1 MFKSLDTQTLEEIII
16 LDPNWNESTLGKLR
30 TKSRDDHLA
39 CPVCKEPVHVRAG
52 KKNRWHFA
60 HKSLSDC
67 PLKHESPNVLQAR
80 SLLYKWLKS
89 KYSSR
94 VTIEK
99 HFPETNLPRTL
110 DCYVEVSENKK
121 FGYWILEK
129 GIRSRFPIQS
139 ALSDLDLEITWICL
153 SSMLRINEKRLK
165 SVHLTPTERD
175 FSYSSNYND
184 IYSSYDESLN
194 YFDLDSCSVITLR
207 GLRCVHAP
215 QEYTFSV
222 KLKDDLQ
229 EMLISPANGELV
241 HKAEH
246 QKLQEHYAAI
256 QQEQQRQEEER
267 QQQFERQNWLNE
279 QIRKEAY
286 KSKAPLYTAPIG
298 TTSNQQEHVEKPTAT
313 ISSDYGEQYPCSVC
327 GAITSNW
334 TTLDLGTNTCVCSRE
349 CLRKRQEKRFQ

>member
-16 LDPNWNESTLGKLR
+16 LDPYWNESTLVELR
-30 TKSRDDHLA
+30 TKSRDDHLT

-52 KKNRWHFA
+52 KKKRWHFA

-80 SLLYKWLKS
+80 GLLYKWLSS
-89 KYSSR
+89 KYPGR
-94 VTIEK
+94 VTVEK
-99 HFPETNLPRTL
+99 HFPESNLPRTL
-110 DCYVEVSENKK
+110 DCYVDVSEKLK

-139 ALSDLDLEITWICL
+139 ALSDLGLEITWICL
-153 SSMLRINEKRLK
+153 TSMLRINEKRLK
-165 SVHLTPTERD
+165 SVNLTPTERD
-175 FSYSSNYND
+175 FTYSSNYND
-184 IYSSYDESLN
+184 IYSSYGESLN
-194 YFDLDSCSVITLR
+194 YFDLDSCSFLTFR
-207 GLRCVHAP
+207 GLRCVHEP
-215 QEYTFSV
+215 QEYTFAV

-229 EMLISPANGELV
+229 NMLISPVNGELV

-267 QQQFERQNWLNE
+267 QQQLLKQHRLNE

-286 KSKAPLYTAPIG
+286 KSKASLSAAPIE
-298 TTSNQQEHVEKPTAT
+298 TTSSQQDHNEKPTAI
-313 ISSDYGEQYPCSVC
+313 ISSDYGEQYPCRVC
-327 GAITSNW
+327 GTITSNW

-349 CLRKRQEKRFQ
+349 CLKTTQANRFQ